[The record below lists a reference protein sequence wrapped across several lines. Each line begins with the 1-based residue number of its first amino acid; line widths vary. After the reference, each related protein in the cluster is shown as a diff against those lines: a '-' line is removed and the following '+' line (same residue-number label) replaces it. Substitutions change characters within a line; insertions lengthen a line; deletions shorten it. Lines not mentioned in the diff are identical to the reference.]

1 MKQSF
6 SLFLLFFTSLF
17 GQETLFAPFTGRVLG
32 NKVRI
37 RLEADLNSPILR
49 QAHRDEVLLVVG
61 EKEGFWAVKP
71 EESRKCYVYRTYIL
85 DEVVEANRVNV
96 RLFPST
102 DAPIVSRLEMGEKV
116 QGAIEKDHPK
126 WYAIDCPENLRFYI
140 DKTYVRFIGANT
152 VYASLKAKQTE
163 AEKALK
169 KAYALLKE
177 EVKKPSDKMRAKAV
191 MQEFE
196 AFISHYK
203 DFPGLIKEARIGLI
217 SLQENYTKKKIQELE
232 ASTEEKPISIP
243 NLPASLPKKVEQK
256 TAVFTKSWENK
267 EEALYG
273 RWKKTYPN
281 LSKKTF
287 YEKQKLSA
295 KYIEGFLEKCSE
307 SMKSA
312 PGDFVIK
319 LGHQTIGYV
328 YSTKLNLAH
337 YQGKK
342 IRFLVS
348 PRDNNHYAFPAYFVL
363 DVH

>member
-1 MKQSF
+1 M
-6 SLFLLFFTSLF
+6 
-17 GQETLFAPFTGRVLG
+17 
-32 NKVRI
+32 
-37 RLEADLNSPILR
+37 
-49 QAHRDEVLLVVG
+49 
-61 EKEGFWAVKP
+61 
-71 EESRKCYVYRTYIL
+71 
-85 DEVVEANRVNV
+85 
-96 RLFPST
+96 
-102 DAPIVSRLEMGEKV
+102 
-116 QGAIEKDHPK
+116 
-126 WYAIDCPENLRFYI
+126 
-140 DKTYVRFIGANT
+140 
-152 VYASLKAKQTE
+152 
-163 AEKALK
+163 
-169 KAYALLKE
+169 
-177 EVKKPSDKMRAKAV
+177 
-191 MQEFE
+191 
-196 AFISHYK
+196 
-203 DFPGLIKEARIGLI
+203 I
-217 SLQENYTKKKIQELE
+217 SLQVNNTKKKIQELE

-295 KYIEGFLEKCSE
+295 KHIEGFLEKCSE